1 MAGENLLVG
10 LITLALV
17 PLIASRI
24 LRGLRTGRLPLYRTY
39 LNRNDNEPKFF
50 GLLVIHLL
58 SLLLMAF
65 ISADLL
71 LGLQLRDQL

>member
-1 MAGENLLVG
+1 MPGENLLVG

-24 LRGLRTGRLPLYRTY
+24 LRGLQTGRLPIYRTY
-39 LNRNDNEPKFF
+39 LDRSENGPKFF
-50 GLLVIHLL
+50 TLLVIHLL

-71 LGLQLRDQL
+71 FGLGLRERL